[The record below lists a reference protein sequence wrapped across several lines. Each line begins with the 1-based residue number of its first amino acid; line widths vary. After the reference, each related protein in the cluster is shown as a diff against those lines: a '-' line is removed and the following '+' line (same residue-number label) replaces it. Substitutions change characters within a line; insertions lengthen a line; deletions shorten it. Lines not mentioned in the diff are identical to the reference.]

1 LKIKEAIIV
10 EGIYDK
16 VKLEQLID
24 AVIIPTN
31 GFAVFND
38 RNLKEMIRKLALKKG
53 IIIFT
58 DSDRAGFLI
67 RRYIQSLYPPVI

>member
-1 LKIKEAIIV
+1 MKIKEAIIV

-31 GFAVFND
+31 GFCSV
-38 RNLKEMIRKLALKKG
+38 
-53 IIIFT
+53 
-58 DSDRAGFLI
+58 
-67 RRYIQSLYPPVI
+67 

>member
-1 LKIKEAIIV
+1 MKIKEAIIV

-38 RNLKEMIRKLALKKG
+38 RNLKEMIRKLALK
-53 IIIFT
+53 
-58 DSDRAGFLI
+58 RALSFLQ
-67 RRYIQSLYPPVI
+67 IQIVQVS